1 MQVARVATKSIAPPS
16 ALHGS
21 RVVASARN
29 RFDAM
34 LLRVVAADGRMS
46 AALDPNQITRLL
58 GRISQGDDAALAQL
72 TPLVYAELKE
82 LAARAM
88 RQERDNHTL
97 QTTALVNEACL
108 RLLGDQAAAAA
119 NRAQFA
125 ALAAQAMRRVLVDH
139 ARRRQAAK
147 RPDPAQRIDIEEID
161 LPTDGEQF
169 VDLLALDSVL
179 ERLAQIS
186 PRQAQVVDMK
196 FFAGMEL
203 EQIADLL
210 DVARPTVVRDWRM
223 ARAWLQRELA

>member
-1 MQVARVATKSIAPPS
+1 
-16 ALHGS
+16 
-21 RVVASARN
+21 
-29 RFDAM
+29 
-34 LLRVVAADGRMS
+34 
-46 AALDPNQITRLL
+46 
-58 GRISQGDDAALAQL
+58 
-72 TPLVYAELKE
+72 
-82 LAARAM
+82 M